1 MFLTY
6 QTYMLSISAETPTSL
21 VSNFDYDYD
30 YDYDYDSESNGWN
43 QYYDI
48 ESQKILNSKNR
59 YHILKTHMQFRQI
72 PINKIFNRKK
82 NDIKNDIKIDILEPI
97 KEYPELF
104 EDIESGSNQY
114 NNLTNANANANTKA
128 KAKAKANANAEIY
141 LIKIQQIFVTS
152 LIYISHIALIIF
164 LVKN

>member
-1 MFLTY
+1 MSLTY
-6 QTYMLSISAETPTSL
+6 QTYMLSISAETPNTL
-21 VSNFDYDYD
+21 VSDFDF
-30 YDYDYDSESNGWN
+30 DSDSDSNSNSNGWN

-59 YHILKTHMQFRQI
+59 YHILRSHIQFRQI
-72 PINKIFNRKK
+72 PINQIFNRKK

-114 NNLTNANANANTKA
+114 NNLTNANA
-128 KAKAKANANAEIY
+128 KANANAEIY

>member
-1 MFLTY
+1 MSLTY

-21 VSNFDYDYD
+21 VSNFD

-59 YHILKTHMQFRQI
+59 YHILQSHIQFRQI
-72 PINKIFNRKK
+72 PINQIFNRKK

-128 KAKAKANANAEIY
+128 KAKANANAEIY

>member
-21 VSNFDYDYD
+21 VSNFDYD

-82 NDIKNDIKIDILEPI
+82 NDIKIDILEPI

-128 KAKAKANANAEIY
+128 KAKANANAEIY

>member
-1 MFLTY
+1 MSLTY

-21 VSNFDYDYD
+21 VSNFD

-72 PINKIFNRKK
+72 PINQIFNRKK

-114 NNLTNANANANTKA
+114 NNLTNANANANAKSNTKA
-128 KAKAKANANAEIY
+128 KANAEIY
-141 LIKIQQIFVTS
+141 LIKIQQIFITS